1 MIEPFPAP
9 RRRPP
14 LRPPPRSPWRD
25 LPRPFTALRAAL
37 AGGYRAA
44 DLKADVVA
52 GVVVGV
58 VALPLSMA
66 LAVAC
71 GVPPQHGL
79 YTAVVAGAVA
89 ALAGGSAVQ
98 VTGPTAAFVVLLAP
112 ISATYGLAGLLLATG
127 MAGVLLVAMGLA
139 RFGRLLQF
147 VPYPVTTG
155 FTAGIAV
162 VIASLQ
168 VEDFLGL
175 SIAESP
181 PHFGA
186 RLAALAAAV
195 PSARWPDLAVGAL
208 TLAILVLWPRL
219 TRRVPAPLV
228 GLVAGAL
235 AAAALAAL
243 AGAEVATLADRF
255 TWQAGGRSGTGV
267 PPLPPTPALPWT
279 LPGPDGA
286 PLAVSLDLLR
296 ALLPSALTI
305 AFLGALESLL
315 SAVVADG
322 MSGRQHDPDGE
333 LLGQGMAN
341 LVAPFFGGFAATGA
355 IARTA
360 TNVRAGARSPIASV
374 VHALFVLAALVA
386 LAPLLG
392 FLPMASLA
400 ALLLVIAWNM
410 AEARH
415 FAHVVRTAPRSD
427 VLVLLVCAGLTV
439 VFDMVVAV
447 GAGVV
452 LAALLF
458 MRRMAEVSGV
468 AVAAKSHPLVTGL
481 PANVVVYEVSGP
493 LFFGAA
499 HKAMG
504 ALARVASGIEVVLL
518 DLQAVPAIDAT
529 GLVNLGS
536 AIDRLA
542 AGRVFVVLGGVRPQ
556 PFRALVRAGWRG
568 RRHELA
574 IHRDFGRAVERARLA
589 AAGRRDAEI
598 PLNSP

>member
-9 RRRPP
+9 PP
-14 LRPPPRSPWRD
+14 ARRPPPRLTRRP
-25 LPRPFTALRAAL
+25 LPRPFSALRAAL

-44 DLKADVVA
+44 DLRADLVA
-52 GVVVGV
+52 GVVVGI

-79 YTAVVAGAVA
+79 YTAVIAGAVA

-112 ISATYGLAGLLLATG
+112 ISATYGVAGLLLASG
-127 MAGVLLVAMGLA
+127 MAGVLLLAMGLA
-139 RFGRLLQF
+139 RFGRLLEF
-147 VPYPVTTG
+147 VPYPVTAG

-168 VEDFLGL
+168 VKDFLGL
-175 SIAESP
+175 PLASLPS
-181 PHFGA
+181 HFGA
-186 RLAALAAAV
+186 RLAALAAAL
-195 PSARWPDLAVGAL
+195 PGARWADAVVGAA
-208 TLAILVLWPRL
+208 TLALLLLWPRV
-219 TRRVPAPLV
+219 TRKIPSPLV
-228 GLVAGAL
+228 ALVGGALLALAL
-235 AAAALAAL
+235 AAF
-243 AGAEVATLADRF
+243 AGAEAATLGDRF
-255 TWQAGGRSGTGV
+255 TWEAGGRTGSGV
-267 PPLPPTPALPWT
+267 PPLPPVFALPWS

-286 PLAVSLDLLR
+286 PLGLSFDLLR
-296 ALLPSALTI
+296 ALLPSALAI
-305 AFLGALESLL
+305 AMLGGLESLL

-333 LLGQGMAN
+333 LLGQGLAN

-360 TNVRAGARSPIASV
+360 TNVRAGARSPVAAV
-374 VHALFVLAALVA
+374 THALFVLAALVA
-386 LAPLLG
+386 LAPLLAW
-392 FLPMASLA
+392 LPMASLA
-400 ALLLVIAWNM
+400 ALLFVVAWNM

-415 FAHVVRTAPRSD
+415 FVRVVRTAPRSD
-427 VLVLLVCAGLTV
+427 VLVLLVCFGLTV
-439 VFDMVVAV
+439 VFDMVIAV
-447 GAGVV
+447 GVGVV

-468 AVAAKSHPLVTGL
+468 ALATQSHPLVTGL
-481 PANVVVYEVSGP
+481 PPNVVVYEVSGP

-504 ALARVASGIEVVLL
+504 ALARVASGVDVVLL

-529 GLVNLGS
+529 GVVNLGS

-542 AGRVFVVLGGVRPQ
+542 GAGVFVVLGGAQPQ
-556 PFRALVRAGWRG
+556 PFRAFLRAGWRE
-568 RRHELA
+568 RRRELA
-574 IHRDFGRAVERARLA
+574 IHRDFGRAVKRARNA
-589 AAGRRDAEI
+589 AEGRPEEEPPRE
-598 PLNSP
+598 